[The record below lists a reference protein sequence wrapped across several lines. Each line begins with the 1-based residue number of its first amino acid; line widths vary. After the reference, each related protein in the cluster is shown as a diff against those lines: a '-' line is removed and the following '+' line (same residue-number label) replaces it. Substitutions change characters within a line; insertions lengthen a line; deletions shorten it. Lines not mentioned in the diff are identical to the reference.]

1 MIIVYEC
8 WLGRGDGVVFWM
20 ASFWALSALAGYRL
34 LCMIYKLCARQKPHD
49 IITEHSDCLV
59 EYFM

>member
-8 WLGRGDGVVFWM
+8 LAWPRRWRDIWM

-34 LCMIYKLCARQKPHD
+34 LCMIYKLCARPKPHD
-49 IITEHSDCLV
+49 NYD
-59 EYFM
+59 